1 MAGVH
6 CISPVHGLRA
16 EIFLGVRKSS
26 LSHPVVLPYLERVV
40 ERREHCLVLLP
51 PQMFRRIRVS
61 TSAATAAAEAT
72 TARDEG
78 CCHIPAG
85 GIHPSL
91 PRFLLDS
98 QSGLKHA
105 K

>member
-51 PQMFRRIRVS
+51 PQMFRRFRVV
-61 TSAATAAAEAT
+61 TSASTAAAVEAT
-72 TARDEG
+72 CDEG
-78 CCHIPAG
+78 CYFTAAS
-85 GIHPSL
+85 IHRSL
-91 PRFLLDS
+91 PRFLIDS
-98 QSGLKHA
+98 QSG
-105 K
+105 

>member
-1 MAGVH
+1 MPGVH
-6 CISPVHGLRA
+6 CISSVHGFRA
-16 EIFLGVRKSS
+16 EVFLGVRKSS
-26 LSHPVVLPYLERVV
+26 SHPVVRPYSERVV

-61 TSAATAAAEAT
+61 TSAATADAEAT